1 MMTQSNASCQ
11 CSRYNTPN
19 GITVSTKMNKAYKA
33 TKKGKKDSLREYC
46 LAEKR
51 PDVSPFKV
59 YILKITDGLLVNK
72 NM

>member
-1 MMTQSNASCQ
+1 M
-11 CSRYNTPN
+11 
-19 GITVSTKMNKAYKA
+19 VSTKMYKAYKA

-46 LAEKR
+46 LA
-51 PDVSPFKV
+51 DVSPFKV